1 MRISHAEPPGLVQRQ
16 VQVRDVPREGVTYWV
31 YLGTWEDNPGIMEH
45 GSLKVLQGEAIDRDT
60 AVVLHFDT
68 LEEAQ
73 SFKNRCPRAVI
84 VPMADLF

>member
-1 MRISHAEPPGLVQRQ
+1 MCISHAISPSHAQRQ
-16 VQVRDVPREGVTYWV
+16 VQVRDVPRKGVTYWV

-45 GSLKVLQGEAIDRDT
+45 GSLKVLQGEATDRDT

-73 SFKNRCPRAVI
+73 SFKDRCPRAVI
-84 VPMADLF
+84 IPMADLF